1 MKITKKELLKVLS
14 TMLECFVAAAIY
26 YFVYSVNEECAHT
39 LAVLCLCGIASL
51 NYKRKPDFLY
61 KNMK

>member
-26 YFVYSVNEECAHT
+26 YFVYSVDEESAHT
-39 LAVLCLCGIASL
+39 LAVFCLCGIGYL
-51 NYKRKPDFLY
+51 NHKKKPSFLH
-61 KNMK
+61 K